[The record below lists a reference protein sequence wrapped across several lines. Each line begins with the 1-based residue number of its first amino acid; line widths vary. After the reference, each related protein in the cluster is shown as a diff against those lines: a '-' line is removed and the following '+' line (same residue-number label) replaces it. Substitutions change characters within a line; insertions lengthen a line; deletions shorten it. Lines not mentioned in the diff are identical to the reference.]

1 MKRLYAFMIGFVTF
15 WSFPMLAADP
25 DPTTNPIGTAV
36 CKLSPN
42 AVGCKTDLL
51 PAGNGS
57 VFQNAMNIVV
67 GVTAT
72 ISVLM
77 IIIGGIRYTLSGGD
91 QAGTRSAKDTILYAI
106 VGLIVSML
114 AFVIVNFVVGAVG

>member
-1 MKRLYAFMIGFVTF
+1 MTGLFTF
-15 WSFPMLAADP
+15 WAFPALAA
-25 DPTTNPIGTAV
+25 NPIGDAV
-36 CKLSPN
+36 CGLNKD

-51 PAGNGS
+51 PAGHGS

-67 GVTAT
+67 GVIAA

-91 QAGTRSAKDTILYAI
+91 PAGTRSAKDTILYAI

-114 AFVIVNFVVGAVG
+114 AFVIVNFIVGAVK